1 MNYASWDTMRHNKP
15 ETMSDEQ
22 SFGLICYKNPRV
34 MPCKK
39 QKAIRSNKKK
49 WPFNDLMTDLG

>member
-34 MPCKK
+34 MPYKK
-39 QKAIRSNKKK
+39 QKAIRSNKKSGH
-49 WPFNDLMTDLG
+49 FTT